1 MRVKI
6 TNIQDITNVWCWIL
20 IKYLIYTDS
29 QIHFQHMVLAKILE
43 ILIKGTIAQCDLISS
58 HQAGQVLLEKKRI
71 GFVLGQ
77 F

>member
-1 MRVKI
+1 
-6 TNIQDITNVWCWIL
+6 
-20 IKYLIYTDS
+20 
-29 QIHFQHMVLAKILE
+29 MVLAKILE

-71 GFVLGQ
+71 GLVLGQ